1 MENKKNATSMHE
13 AGVKICFLRLEE
25 TLSWKQHSTHWADR
39 DWKHYLPAF
48 HGHTHEVGSLSSRIT
63 EVI

>member
-1 MENKKNATSMHE
+1 MHE
-13 AGVKICFLRLEE
+13 AGVKIHFLRLEE
-25 TLSWKQHSTHWADR
+25 TVPWKQHSTHWANG

-48 HGHTHEVGSLSSRIT
+48 HGHIHEVRYLSSCIT

>member
-1 MENKKNATSMHE
+1 MHE
-13 AGVKICFLRLEE
+13 AGVKMCFLRLEE
-25 TLSWKQHSTHWADR
+25 TLPWKQHSTHWAKR

-48 HGHTHEVGSLSSRIT
+48 HGYTHKVGSLSSRIT